1 MTLQELTQAV
11 WQEKLSRYPYSA
23 ARSEAFLPLPFT
35 ARDANSLTRSI
46 EAFIRITGHYC
57 DRINNVGIYD
67 KRTGKYRSGGTR
79 KGIADI
85 MATKKVEYDDRIYGI
100 AVAIEVKWGKDRMS
114 PDQLKIKAEIER
126 TGGVYIIARTW
137 EQFIQEWNQIK

>member
-1 MTLQELTQAV
+1 MTLRELTQAV
-11 WQEKLSRYPYSA
+11 WEEKLSRYPYSA
-23 ARSEAFLPLPFT
+23 LRREAFLPLPFI
-35 ARDANSLTRSI
+35 ASSANSLTRSI

-79 KGIADI
+79 KGISDI

-100 AVAIEVKWGKDRMS
+100 SVAIEVKWGKDKMS
-114 PDQLKIKAEIER
+114 HDQMKIKAEIES